1 MPSSISTAKN
11 LLIIVW
17 TIGLQDG
24 MIVGSIGLKEFSI
37 DQPLYPIIIHI
48 FQKFQNIKLYII
60 IILIEFCHARPTKW
74 IRQFKRCP
82 YLSLEK

>member
-48 FQKFQNIKLYII
+48 FQKFQNIKL
-60 IILIEFCHARPTKW
+60 
-74 IRQFKRCP
+74 
-82 YLSLEK
+82 